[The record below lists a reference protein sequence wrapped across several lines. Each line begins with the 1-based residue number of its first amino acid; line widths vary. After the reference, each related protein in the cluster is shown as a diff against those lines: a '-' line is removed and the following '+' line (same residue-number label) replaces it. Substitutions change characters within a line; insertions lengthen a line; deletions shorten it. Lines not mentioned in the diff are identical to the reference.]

1 MLRII
6 VGIFR
11 RLAYIFSI
19 PVVLSMYFDPE
30 TGKEYGVGSARKIG
44 LALKMKRNHRHIITA
59 SYVIEH
65 LIMATQIL
73 RVPKAIAGCVV
84 ECGSFKGGSA
94 ANLSLVCDLCGRR
107 LKIFDSFAGLPDPAI
122 EDRAHRLVGLR
133 QVHTYAKGAW
143 AGAIDEVRG
152 NIAKYGKIDV
162 CDFHVGFFEQTL
174 VTFDE
179 PCVLAFVDVDL
190 RKSLET
196 CLENIWP
203 RLQDECCL
211 FTHEA
216 PHFEISSLFFSESWW
231 NSRMHCAPPGLVGA
245 GSGLGLLPDSGG
257 FRSDLG
263 YTVKNSAASSFKLNP
278 QTGTARI
285 KSAAPQSADFGSV
298 SRTSC
303 NEVSSNMSNHIGS
316 IKQPAKA

>member
-1 MLRII
+1 MRRII
-6 VGIFR
+6 VGMFR
-11 RLAYIFSI
+11 RLACIFSI

-30 TGKEYGVGSARKIG
+30 TGKEYGVGFVRKIG
-44 LALKMKRNHRHIITA
+44 LAFKMRRNYRHIITA

-73 RVPKAIAGCVV
+73 RVPKAVPGSVV

-94 ANLSLVCDLCGRR
+94 ANLSLVCDMCGRR
-107 LKIFDSFAGLPDPAI
+107 LKIFDSFAGLPDPAT
-122 EDRAHRLVGLR
+122 EDSAHRLVGLR

-143 AGAIDEVRG
+143 AGAIGEVKG
-152 NIAKYGKIDV
+152 NIAKYGKINV
-162 CDFHVGFFEQTL
+162 CDFHVGFFEKTL

-179 PCVLAFVDVDL
+179 PCILAFVDVDL

-203 RLQDECCL
+203 HLQNACYL

-216 PHFEISSLFFSESWW
+216 PHFEISSLFFSETWW
-231 NSRMHCAPPGLVGA
+231 NSRMHTAAPGLVGA
-245 GSGLGLLPDSGG
+245 GTGLGLLPDSGG

-263 YTVKNSAASSFKLNP
+263 YTVKNSEVSGFTLNP
-278 QTGTARI
+278 QTGSGRI
-285 KSAAPQSADFGSV
+285 RGAAPQAGDLD
-298 SRTSC
+298 T
-303 NEVSSNMSNHIGS
+303 VSSTVRN
-316 IKQPAKA
+316 